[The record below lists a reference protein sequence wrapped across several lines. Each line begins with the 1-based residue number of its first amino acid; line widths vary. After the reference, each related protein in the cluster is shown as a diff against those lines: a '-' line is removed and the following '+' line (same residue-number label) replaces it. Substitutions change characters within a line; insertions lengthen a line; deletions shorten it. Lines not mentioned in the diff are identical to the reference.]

1 MKVSHLSVFLF
12 GAVLLFSTSAFA
24 RDTNKGTLNLTEKV
38 TVDGKALDSGKYKVE
53 WNGNGPSVEVSLI
66 QDKQT
71 VATFPAHVTEEATA
85 NPDDAFG
92 SAAGPNGS
100 RELTS
105 IYPAGKHF
113 VLRVQENAVSQPST
127 AQPSK

>member
-12 GAVLLFSTSAFA
+12 GAALLFSTSVFA

-38 TVDGKALDSGKYKVE
+38 TVDGKAIESGKYKVE
-53 WNGNGPSVEVSLI
+53 WNGNGPSGEVSWI
-66 QDKQT
+66 QGKQI
-71 VATFPAHVTEEATA
+71 VATFPAHVTEEASA

-92 SAAGPNGS
+92 SAAQPDGS
-100 RELTS
+100 RALTS

-113 VLRVQENAVSQPST
+113 VLRVQNNAANQPST
-127 AQPSK
+127 SDPAK